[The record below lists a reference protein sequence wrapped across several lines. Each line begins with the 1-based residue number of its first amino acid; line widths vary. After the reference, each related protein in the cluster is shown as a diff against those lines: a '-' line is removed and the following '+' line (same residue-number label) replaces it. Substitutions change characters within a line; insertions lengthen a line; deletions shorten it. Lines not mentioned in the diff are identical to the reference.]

1 MTSLKIKNIILM
13 LSVILLTGCGHN
25 ILTNYDVAGL
35 DVTIPLFGYPFGLRI
50 GKVNANTNMLRG
62 NSTYSF
68 HTNTG
73 TEVGS
78 GTAQTTNVIEFSSN
92 TQINEGNVEKILT
105 SPTVSDEVKKAV
117 VSDYLATQTAPVV
130 APVSTNTPTS
140 LTASGNDSKM
150 HKNKLKRSEPI
161 IGSLLTDTI
170 VVKVIKLALNFL
182 LMTTAGKII
191 SSIATIIGIYIAV
204 RILYWVFKNL
214 FRLLVKFIRQ

>member
-25 ILTNYDVAGL
+25 ILTNYEVKGI
-35 DVTIPLFGYPFGLRI
+35 DVTIPLFGYPFGLRV
-50 GKVNANTNMLRG
+50 GMVNANTNMLRG

-78 GTAQTTNVIEFSSN
+78 GTVQTTNVIEFSSN

-117 VSDYLATQTAPVV
+117 VTDYLANQTAPVV

-161 IGSLLTDTI
+161 IGSLLSDTVI
-170 VVKVIKLALNFL
+170 MKVLKLILNFL

-191 SSIATIIGIYIAV
+191 SSIATIIGIYVAV
-204 RILYWVFKNL
+204 RLLYWIIKNL
-214 FRLLVKFIRQ
+214 FRLFIKFIRQ